1 MPYHIAG
8 GGRDPRVELKHEEIL
23 EPIDGDY
30 KKLELKDT
38 SLDGKYSV
46 TFSGGYGGR
55 PVDPTYMPTRLRR
68 KGNEGRPLHD
78 VRNIWGGGL
87 LVTER
92 FKGIVECFEAGVHQF
107 FPIQIE
113 QRGKVIADRYIFY
126 VCNRLDTLAKD
137 LCVPP
142 VAEGAKYMP
151 AYDGNDR
158 MVFDAKKIGAHHAW
172 NDRFTIGRMVSNE
185 LFDALAAADFTGL
198 GFEKFDQI

>member
-8 GGRDPRVELKHEEIL
+8 GSRDPRVELKHTEIL
-23 EPIDGDY
+23 EPIDGNP

-38 SLDGKYSV
+38 SPDGKYSV
-46 TFSGGYGGR
+46 TFSGGNSGR

-68 KGNEGRPLHD
+68 KGNEGRPLYD
-78 VRNIWGGGL
+78 VDNMWGGGL
-87 LVTER
+87 LVTDR
-92 FKGIVECFEAGVHQF
+92 FKEIVESFEPGVHQF

-151 AYDGNDR
+151 AYDGNDQIIY
-158 MVFDAKKIGAHHAW
+158 DSSKIGSDHAW
-172 NDRFTIGRMVSNE
+172 NDRFNIGRLVSNE
-185 LFDALAAADFTGL
+185 LFDALAAADFTGF
-198 GFEKFDQI
+198 GFKKYDQI